1 MGVVQARDDRMAF
14 KIDNLRP
21 VRGKAHDPIVATGGE
36 NFTVSDRHRIGQGI
50 LTIENMNPTVGQDQC
65 GSLRHNALLQ
75 EAGSV
80 FL

>member
-1 MGVVQARDDRMAF
+1 MTF

-21 VRGKAHDPIVATGGE
+21 FRGKAHDPIVATGGE

-50 LTIENMNPTVGQDQC
+50 LTIESMNPTVSQDQC
-65 GSLRHNALLQ
+65 GSLRHNVLLQ

>member
-36 NFTVSDRHRIGQGI
+36 NFTVSDRHRIG
-50 LTIENMNPTVGQDQC
+50 ESFDDRV
-65 GSLRHNALLQ
+65 
-75 EAGSV
+75 
-80 FL
+80 

>member
-1 MGVVQARDDRMAF
+1 MTF

-21 VRGKAHDPIVATGGE
+21 FRGKAHDPIVATSGE
-36 NFTVSDRHRIGQGI
+36 DFTVSDRHRISQGV
-50 LTIENMNPTVGQDQC
+50 LTIESMNPTVGQDQC
-65 GSLRHNALLQ
+65 GSLRHNVLLQ